1 MPANYPEQWLS
12 RVINNIVQNTEAPWL
27 GGIPEYDTSVIE
39 AASGTAGETNLIHV
53 ATSDFDPDVLIN
65 NTTYPLA
72 VQAYTDDSVTVALD
86 KYQTKAT
93 SVTDDKIIGSSYA
106 VIDNVTGKHTKAIL
120 KKMYMK
126 AAHAIAPSS
135 NAAATPIV
143 ATLGD
148 GTEASGE
155 RLRFT
160 YNTLVAF
167 KDACDKAG
175 FPEMP
180 RRLVLCS
187 DHWNDMLR
195 DRAWFGDQMV
205 NYTTGKVLNIGGFE
219 IYTYLGNPYFNAA
232 GSAKLAFGSTPT
244 AGQYQGSFAF
254 VPDNIALKHGFTK
267 QYFAPAAIDPVNQQN
282 LLNYRHYFIA
292 LPFQARYIGAIVSKN
307 KA

>member
-1 MPANYPEQWLS
+1 MPQNYPEQWLN

-27 GGIPEYDTSVIE
+27 GGISEYDTSIIE
-39 AASGTAGETNLIHV
+39 AGSGTAGETNLIHV

-72 VQAYTDDSVTVALD
+72 VQAYTDDSVTIALD
-86 KYQTKAT
+86 KYNTKAT
-93 SVTDDKIIGSSYA
+93 SVSDDKIIGSSYTI
-106 VIDNVTGKHTKAIL
+106 IDNVTGKHTKAIL
-120 KKMYMK
+120 KKKFMK
-126 AAHAIAPSS
+126 AAHAIAPSA
-135 NAAATPIV
+135 NGAATPIV
-143 ATLGD
+143 LTLGD

-160 YNTLVAF
+160 YNTLIAF

-175 FPEMP
+175 MPEMG

-195 DRAWFGDQMV
+195 DRALFGDQMV
-205 NYTTGKVLNIGGFE
+205 NYTTGKVLNIAGFE
-219 IYTYLGNPYFNAA
+219 IFQYLGNPYFNTA
-232 GSAKLAFGSTPT
+232 GTAKLAFGATPS
-244 AGQYQGSFAF
+244 AGQYQCSFAF
-254 VPDNIALKHGFTK
+254 IPENIALKTGMTK
-267 QYFAPAAIDPVNQQN
+267 QYFAPANLDPTNQQN

-292 LPFQARYIGAIVSKN
+292 LPFQSKYIGAITSKN